1 MSLFITFFF
10 MPLSS
15 SIVKNCSKASPS
27 GMTETRRMTAQRQ
40 EKITIEVFMVCLSV
54 ETLGVLVWKSKWIKD
69 DDSRRSDDEQDLSRE
84 FKYFQVS
91 GDFETSDNFFCTR
104 LSSALKWTQE
114 EVDPSVIEKEESG
127 RVSSPPASRLPLIF
141 SLSFKVM
148 NEVLGKRLLVLHSAS
163 WSWRWSEEKERVSK
177 TPSKVLQAK
186 DQKRARVIQSF
197 MLRLDVLLSK
207 RATFPTELV
216 YQWWPKK
223 GTAAAAQMISA
234 SSSKHAKMKLLLS

>member
-91 GDFETSDNFFCTR
+91 GDFETSDNFFLYALEFYSKVDTR
-104 LSSALKWTQE
+104 RSWSVGDWERRVRKSIISSCLS
-114 EVDPSVIEKEESG
+114 
-127 RVSSPPASRLPLIF
+127 ASLDL
-141 SLSFKVM
+141 LSFV
-148 NEVLGKRLLVLHSAS
+148 
-163 WSWRWSEEKERVSK
+163 
-177 TPSKVLQAK
+177 
-186 DQKRARVIQSF
+186 
-197 MLRLDVLLSK
+197 
-207 RATFPTELV
+207 
-216 YQWWPKK
+216 
-223 GTAAAAQMISA
+223 
-234 SSSKHAKMKLLLS
+234 